1 MELDEF
7 EERAFFS
14 NFIDLYMDNNL
25 TISQR
30 NTLDLSTNIV
40 DKIIKES
47 YDMEIALQEVQN
59 LVVDIDTEKN
69 EQIIEQI
76 KISNYIYNA
85 FIETFKNKIS

>member
-1 MELDEF
+1 MELDKF

-14 NFIDLYMDNNL
+14 NFVDLYMKNNL

-30 NTLDLSTNIV
+30 NTLDLSINIV
-40 DKIIKES
+40 EKIIKES
-47 YDMEIALQEVQN
+47 YDMEIALQEVKN
-59 LVVDIDTEKN
+59 LIVDIETEAN

-85 FIETFKNKIS
+85 FIETFKNKII